1 MARRGHNEG
10 SISKRADGR
19 WMARLSLPNGKR
31 KYIYAATRQEVSRQ
45 MAIAQRDKE
54 QGLVTTGPGQTVA
67 QYLKDWL
74 ENTAKHSV
82 RVRTYECYELQT
94 RRLIPHIGKLRLS
107 ALTPA
112 HVQATYNALL
122 VSGLSRRSVEL
133 THAILHRALRQAV
146 QWSLVGRNVTE
157 AVSVPRPGRREMKT
171 LTAEQVQDLFSTT
184 AGDRLHALYVL
195 LATTGLRLGEALGLK
210 WEDIDF
216 NTGRLTIQRALQR
229 QHGVGFV
236 LVEPKTERS
245 RRTVHLAGGTVIALR
260 GHRKRQLEERLVAG
274 PLWEDMALAFT
285 TPTGGPI
292 EAWRVNE
299 LFHKALER
307 AGLPRIRVHDLRHT
321 AATLLAGPGDPSQG
335 GTRASRA
342 QHHHPHP
349 GHLQPR
355 HTGPS

>member
-1 MARRGHNEG
+1 MARARHHN
-10 SISKRADGR
+10 A
-19 WMARLSLPNGKR
+19 LLLVP
-31 KYIYAATRQEVSRQ
+31 QC
-45 MAIAQRDKE
+45 
-54 QGLVTTGPGQTVA
+54 QGQLFG
-67 QYLKDWL
+67 
-74 ENTAKHSV
+74 
-82 RVRTYECYELQT
+82 
-94 RRLIPHIGKLRLS
+94 HIGKLRLS
-107 ALTPA
+107 GLTPA
-112 HVQATYNALL
+112 HVQAMYTALL
-122 VSGLSRRSVEL
+122 DSGLSRRSVEL
-133 THAILHRALRQAV
+133 VHAILHRALRQAV
-146 QWSLVGRNVTE
+146 QWGLVGRNVTE
-157 AVSVPRPGRREMKT
+157 AVSVPRPVRHEMKT

-260 GHRKRQLEERLVAG
+260 GRRKRQLEERLVAG

-321 AATLLAGPGDPSQG
+321 AATLLLAQGTHPKVVQELLGHSTITLTLDTYSHVIPALHEEVAEKMNELFKRAGEP
-335 GTRASRA
+335 
-342 QHHHPHP
+342 
-349 GHLQPR
+349 L
-355 HTGPS
+355 